1 MEDDQEEKGII
12 DVMDRDNVGNDD
24 NSNNPY
30 DVLSDENNSDDEGGH
45 NDNVFLSENNL
56 QRRRIMLWFAIIT
69 LPVHIKYKE
78 ENYMGYDV
86 VGTIV
91 TK

>member
-12 DVMDRDNVGNDD
+12 DVMDRDNVDNDD

-30 DVLSDENNSDDEGGH
+30 DVLSDENNSDNEGGH

-56 QRRRIMLWFAIIT
+56 
-69 LPVHIKYKE
+69 
-78 ENYMGYDV
+78 
-86 VGTIV
+86 
-91 TK
+91 